1 MLNVLGLVSNEE
13 NMEWHARLKKVFF
26 LGRRQ
31 LVFQLSGFPTFLIS
45 ESHLGQ
51 KTGWVPLVPLRFV
64 GSSNIWN
71 IWIPPFPVL
80 LVRRWYIAQGY
91 SGWGF
96 QQTIRAFPH
105 ILSCGIYLSIQVYT
119 IYLFIT
125 IVRYHSLLEFV
136 KRKDHCVLLLLS
148 LLLLL
153 LLIVHHCNHYH
164 RSSDQ

>member
-1 MLNVLGLVSNEE
+1 MTCQAEKSF
-13 NMEWHARLKKVFF
+13 FF

-91 SGWGF
+91 TGWGF

-105 ILSCGIYLSIQVYT
+105 ILSCGIYLSIYRYT
-119 IYLFIT
+119 QYLFIYLARYTQYLFIT

>member
-1 MLNVLGLVSNEE
+1 M
-13 NMEWHARLKKVFF
+13 KKTWNDMPGWKKFFF

-80 LVRRWYIAQGY
+80 LVLRWYIAQGY

-105 ILSCGIYLSIQVYT
+105 ILSCGIYLSRYT
-119 IYLFIT
+119 QYLFIT

-136 KRKDHCVLLLLS
+136 KRKDHCF
-148 LLLLL
+148 
-153 LLIVHHCNHYH
+153 IVHHKKKKLKQILKKNKKNS
-164 RSSDQ
+164 RIFEGML

>member
-1 MLNVLGLVSNEE
+1 MSDMLNVLGLVSNEE

-91 SGWGF
+91 TGWGF

-105 ILSCGIYLSIQVYT
+105 ILSCGIYLSIHVYT

-136 KRKDHCVLLLLS
+136 KRKDHCF
-148 LLLLL
+148 
-153 LLIVHHCNHYH
+153 IVHHKN
-164 RSSDQ
+164 

>member
-1 MLNVLGLVSNEE
+1 MTCQAEKS
-13 NMEWHARLKKVFF
+13 FF

-64 GSSNIWN
+64 GSSNILN

-91 SGWGF
+91 TGWGF

-105 ILSCGIYLSIQVYT
+105 ILSCGIYLSIHVYT

-136 KRKDHCVLLLLS
+136 KRKDHCF
-148 LLLLL
+148 
-153 LLIVHHCNHYH
+153 IVHHKNFKKKLK
-164 RSSDQ
+164 QILKKN

>member
-1 MLNVLGLVSNEE
+1 MSDMLNVLGLVSNEE

-105 ILSCGIYLSIQVYT
+105 ILSCGIYLSIHVYT

-136 KRKDHCVLLLLS
+136 KRKDHALLFT
-148 LLLLL
+148 
-153 LLIVHHCNHYH
+153 IKIKKKN
-164 RSSDQ
+164 